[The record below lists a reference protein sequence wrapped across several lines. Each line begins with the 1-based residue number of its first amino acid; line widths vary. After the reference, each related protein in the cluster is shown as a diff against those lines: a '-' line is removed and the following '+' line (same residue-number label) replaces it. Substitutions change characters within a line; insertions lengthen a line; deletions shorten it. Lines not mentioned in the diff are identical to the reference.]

1 MVHPVGESFI
11 LCILGVQSTNAPAD
25 FCNQDLRSKVQEAYK
40 ALWDTIN
47 KNRAQLSGEVW
58 SWEYNNGY
66 QPVPL
71 STFSTT
77 ESDIIQ
83 LWSLTFL
90 AVHQED
96 V

>member
-1 MVHPVGESFI
+1 LSLLSPSFANTI
-11 LCILGVQSTNAPAD
+11 AD
-25 FCNQDLRSKVQEAYK
+25 FCNQDVRSKVKKAYD

-58 SWEYNNGY
+58 SWKYNNGY

-71 STFSTT
+71 SAFSTT